1 MKAPATT
8 GKGLAIAAL
17 SAQTMFSAA
26 TFLLVKRV
34 LGTPSQPGVLSA
46 FQLLTLRFAIAGGVL
61 GILLIN
67 SKGTLAAI
75 RRYFL
80 RFLLLGF
87 IAVPLNVG
95 LFFEGASRTPAAHS
109 ALAYALTPVF
119 VFIYEKFAGR
129 VDATF
134 SRAAGIL
141 LALGGA
147 LTVLLSK
154 HQFSGPEPV
163 GDLML
168 LGAAASWGLYTVL
181 VRPLVATVGAMPAM
195 VSSLLLGSIL
205 WLPAGIPIALNIDY
219 APLDAM
225 DWIAV
230 LYTAAVTTIIS
241 YLLWLYALKRLDATQ
256 VAVFTNLQP
265 VATVFLAWIVLG
277 EPVTA
282 AIAGATTLVLCG
294 VTLVQW
300 NPRLPSFRVWNR

>member
-1 MKAPATT
+1 MKDATT
-8 GKGLAIAAL
+8 SGKGLAFAAL
-17 SAQTMFSAA
+17 SAQTLFSAG

-34 LGTPSQPGVLSA
+34 LGTPSQPGLLGA
-46 FQLLTLRFAIAGGVL
+46 FQLLTLRFTIAGAIL
-61 GILLIN
+61 GIVLIN
-67 SKGTLAAI
+67 SRAALDAI
-75 RRYFL
+75 RRHFL

-95 LFFEGASRTPAAHS
+95 LFFAGASRTPAAHS

-119 VFIYEKFAGR
+119 VFIYEKLAGR

-134 SRAAGIL
+134 SRTSGIL

-147 LTVLLSK
+147 LTVLISK
-154 HQFSGPEPV
+154 HQFSGPEPI

-205 WLPAGIPIALNIDY
+205 WLPAGIPIVLNINY
-219 APLDAM
+219 APLTII
-225 DWIAV
+225 DWTAV
-230 LYTAAVTTIIS
+230 LYTSVVTTIIS

-256 VAVFTNLQP
+256 VSVFSNLQP
-265 VATVFLAWIVLG
+265 VATVFLAWIILS
-277 EPVTA
+277 EPLTPTIA
-282 AIAGATTLVLCG
+282 AATTLVLCG

-300 NPRLPSFRVWNR
+300 NPRMPSFTVWNR